1 MGLSLTEL
9 QQALQMQTEH
19 LMKAF
24 DNRFNEFE
32 ERERKWAEERKADKQ
47 IVLVKKKIEIP
58 EKPEKKRN
66 NVVKRLNRSERDI
79 NVRVKELLRKCI
91 QLDQGRSER
100 FERKRFTFVKML
112 TVDDESDQI
121 FEDRGQKF
129 RKQEEVRILTTERC
143 AARNQS
149 LFSFND
155 VVHEKRDEGGT
166 FIKTSGSIQFNATL
180 A

>member
-1 MGLSLTEL
+1 
-9 QQALQMQTEH
+9 MQTEH

-24 DNRFNEFE
+24 GNRFNESKQ
-32 ERERKWAEERKADKQ
+32 EREREWAEERKEDKQ
-47 IVLVKKKIEIP
+47 IVLVKKRIGIP
-58 EKPEKKRN
+58 DKPEKKKS

-79 NVRVKELLRKCI
+79 NVRVRELLRKCLQI
-91 QLDQGRSER
+91 DQGRSER
-100 FERKRFTFVKML
+100 FERKQFTFVKML

-129 RKQEEVRILTTERC
+129 RKQEEVGILTTGRC
-143 AARNQS
+143 VARNQS
-149 LFSFND
+149 SFSSNE

-166 FIKTSGSIQFNATL
+166 FIKTSGSIQCNATV

>member
-1 MGLSLTEL
+1 M
-9 QQALQMQTEH
+9 
-19 LMKAF
+19 
-24 DNRFNEFE
+24 
-32 ERERKWAEERKADKQ
+32 
-47 IVLVKKKIEIP
+47 LVKKRIEI
-58 EKPEKKRN
+58 PEKKRN

-79 NVRVKELLRKCI
+79 NVRVKELLRKCLQI
-91 QLDQGRSER
+91 DQGRPER

-121 FEDRGQKF
+121 FENREQKF
-129 RKQEEVRILTTERC
+129 RKQEEVGILTTERC

-155 VVHEKRDEGGT
+155 VVQEKRDEGGT
-166 FIKTSGSIQFNATL
+166 FIKTSGSIQFYATL